1 MTNRYVMVIK
11 SSGDYDSDTWPTS
24 LTNAHYLDAT
34 SEDMGQ
40 DRGFIYPNTSAG
52 RVNRSKLKGPV
63 KIEGD
68 VQFPVYIDGTPS
80 MIYYGLGGVTTTE
93 TGTNTGVFDH
103 VIKKT
108 TVPPHF
114 DMEVGKDLKAHR
126 FKSCVVKTMT
136 FDYDPSEAFLA
147 TFSVLARKELAAG
160 TLAEVTFPDYN
171 IAKRAAAGTEVKTQI
186 NDAAVNYL
194 ESVSIEIDNQFVDD
208 HFALGSRYLPNKY
221 VQGLEVTG
229 NIEAG
234 YGDYARYQ
242 EILDETPIKLSLK
255 HSINSANAT
264 FETVLPQIALDTG
277 NLPTEGSD
285 RFMIKTDFTAER
297 TATSDDI
304 IIVNARNTEDNET
317 LTA

>member
-11 SSGDYDSDTWPTS
+11 SEGGYDSDAFASS
-24 LTNAHYLDAT
+24 LANAHYLDAT
-34 SEDMGQ
+34 SEDIGQ

-63 KIEGD
+63 KVEGD

-80 MIYYGLGGVTTTE
+80 MIYYGLGSCISTE
-93 TGTNTGVFDH
+93 TGSSTGIFNH
-103 VIKKT
+103 VIKQT

-114 DMEVGKDLKAHR
+114 DMEIGKDLKAHKY
-126 FKSCVVKTMT
+126 KSCVVKTMT
-136 FDYDPSEAFLA
+136 FDYDPSETFLA
-147 TFSVLARKELAAG
+147 SFNVLARKELDSG
-160 TLAEVTFPDYN
+160 DLATVTFPDYN
-171 IAKRAAAGTEVKTQI
+171 IAKRAAAGTEVVTQI
-186 NDAAVNYL
+186 NDASVNYL
-194 ESVSIEIDNQFVDD
+194 ESVSIEVDNQFVDD

-234 YGDYARYQ
+234 YNDSARYQ
-242 EILDETPIKLSLK
+242 EIIDESALKLSLK
-255 HSINSANAT
+255 HTISADNT
-264 FETVLPQIALDTG
+264 FEIVLNRIALDTG

-285 RFMIKTDFTAER
+285 RYMIKTDFTSER
-297 TATSDDI
+297 TSSSDDI
-304 IIVNARNTEDNET
+304 IIVNVKNSQTNAQ